1 LGNNAHG
8 QPNTTITAFGCNS
21 AIWSKPKGKWLLS
34 VPSQDDHGQVNEN
47 KRAGSIDGQQHQR
60 TGP

>member
-1 LGNNAHG
+1 MASQTRQSQRLAGIARYEQSTMG
-8 QPNTTITAFGCNS
+8 VV
-21 AIWSKPKGKWLLS
+21 LS
-34 VPSQDDHGQVNEN
+34 VPSQDGHGQVNEN